1 MHHYFFFI
9 FGVDISSGP
18 DFPNLN
24 PHPKSSQSKL
34 NLWQG
39 DENDPNNNTN
49 FNDIFLRLTMILNR
63 FVITISTVYYVVL
76 VLFRKHNH

>member
-9 FGVDISSGP
+9 FGVDMSSGL

-39 DENDPNNNTN
+39 DENDPNNYTN
-49 FNDIFLRLTMILNR
+49 FNDIFLRLIIDPYQICYHDFNCILYSTR
-63 FVITISTVYYVVL
+63 FVS
-76 VLFRKHNH
+76 